1 MKIAVIGTGNIGAAY
16 ARALAQAQHEV
27 VVGDREPRK
36 AATLAQEIGAKVEGG
51 GIAAAF
57 KLADLVILAVPY
69 QAVSGVLAIAGDVS
83 GKVLVDVSNPISE
96 DFKGLF
102 VGLTTS
108 AAEQTQAGAPGAH
121 VVKAFNTIFAG
132 LVPQQAREGRKLQ
145 VFVAGDEP
153 TATAKVRELA
163 QTLGFVAVDAGAL
176 RNSRFLEPVGMMN
189 IQFGFFLG
197 AGPSTAPSWA
207 HA

>member
-16 ARALAQAQHEV
+16 ARALADAKFEV
-27 VVGDREPRK
+27 VIGHREPSK
-36 AATLAQEIGAKVEGG
+36 AAALAQEISPNVEGG
-51 GIAAAF
+51 GISAAF
-57 KLADLVILAVPY
+57 KLADMVLLALSYP
-69 QAVSGVLAIAGDVS
+69 AIAEVLADAGDLT
-83 GKVLVDVSNPISE
+83 GKVLIDVSNPLSA
-96 DFKGLF
+96 DFQNLV

-108 AAEQTQAGAPGAH
+108 AAEQIQTAAPSAH

-132 LVPQQAREGRKLQ
+132 LVPAQAREGKQLQ
-145 VFVAGDEP
+145 VFVAGDDAA
-153 TATAKVRELA
+153 ATAQVRELA
-163 QTLGFVAVDAGAL
+163 RALGFVPVNAGPL

-197 AGPSTAPSWA
+197 AGPATAPAWI

>member
-16 ARALAQAQHEV
+16 ARALAEAKFEV
-27 VVGDREPRK
+27 VIGHRDPSK
-36 AATLAQEIGAKVEGG
+36 AAALAQEIGPNAEGG
-51 GIAAAF
+51 GISAAF
-57 KLADLVILAVPY
+57 KLADLVLLALPY
-69 QAVSGVLAIAGDVS
+69 PAIAEVLAGAGDLA
-83 GKVLVDVSNPISE
+83 GKVLVDVSNPLSA
-96 DFKGLF
+96 DFQNLV

-108 AAEQTQAGAPGAH
+108 AAEQIQAAAPSAR

-132 LVPQQAREGRKLQ
+132 LVPGQARAGKRLQ
-145 VFVAGDEP
+145 VFVAGDD
-153 TATAKVRELA
+153 AAAVAQVRELA
-163 QTLGFVAVDAGAL
+163 QALGFVPVNAGPL

-197 AGPSTAPSWA
+197 AGPATAPAWI

>member
-16 ARALAQAQHEV
+16 AHALADAKFEV
-27 VVGDREPRK
+27 VIGHREPSK
-36 AATLAQEIGAKVEGG
+36 AAALAQEISPNVEGG
-51 GIAAAF
+51 GISAAF
-57 KLADLVILAVPY
+57 KLADMVLLALPY
-69 QAVSGVLAIAGDVS
+69 PAIAEVLADAGDLT
-83 GKVLVDVSNPISE
+83 GKVLIDVSNLLSA
-96 DFKGLF
+96 DFQNLV

-108 AAEQTQAGAPGAH
+108 AAEQIQTAAPSAH

-132 LVPQQAREGRKLQ
+132 LVPAQAREGKQLQ
-145 VFVAGDEP
+145 VFVAGDDAA
-153 TATAKVRELA
+153 ATAQVRELA
-163 QTLGFVAVDAGAL
+163 RALGFVPVNAGPL

-197 AGPSTAPSWA
+197 AGPATAPAWI

>member
-16 ARALAQAQHEV
+16 ARALADAKFEV
-27 VVGDREPRK
+27 VIGHREPSK
-36 AATLAQEIGAKVEGG
+36 AAALAQEISPNVEGG
-51 GIAAAF
+51 GISAEF
-57 KLADLVILAVPY
+57 KLADMVLLALPY
-69 QAVSGVLAIAGDVS
+69 PAIAEVLADAGDLT
-83 GKVLVDVSNPISE
+83 GKVLIDVSNPLSA
-96 DFKGLF
+96 DFQNLV

-108 AAEQTQAGAPGAH
+108 AAEQIQTAAPSAH

-132 LVPQQAREGRKLQ
+132 LVPAQAREGKQLQ
-145 VFVAGDEP
+145 VFVAGDDAA
-153 TATAKVRELA
+153 ATAQVRELA
-163 QTLGFVAVDAGAL
+163 RALGFVPVNAGPL

-197 AGPSTAPSWA
+197 AGPATAPAWI

>member
-16 ARALAQAQHEV
+16 ARALADAKFEV
-27 VVGDREPRK
+27 VIGHREPSK
-36 AATLAQEIGAKVEGG
+36 AAALAQEISPNVEGG
-51 GIAAAF
+51 GISAAF
-57 KLADLVILAVPY
+57 KLADMVLLALPY
-69 QAVSGVLAIAGDVS
+69 PAIAEVLADAGDLT
-83 GKVLVDVSNPISE
+83 GKVLIDVSNPLSA
-96 DFKGLF
+96 DFQNLV

-108 AAEQTQAGAPGAH
+108 AAEQIQTAAPSAQ

-132 LVPQQAREGRKLQ
+132 LVPAQAREGKQLQ
-145 VFVAGDEP
+145 VFVAGDDAA
-153 TATAKVRELA
+153 ATAQVRELA
-163 QTLGFVAVDAGAL
+163 RALGFVPVNAGPL

-197 AGPSTAPSWA
+197 AGPATAPAWI

>member
-16 ARALAQAQHEV
+16 ARALADAKFEV
-27 VVGDREPRK
+27 VIGHREPSK
-36 AATLAQEIGAKVEGG
+36 AAALAQEISPNVEGG
-51 GIAAAF
+51 GISAAF
-57 KLADLVILAVPY
+57 KLADMVLLALPY
-69 QAVSGVLAIAGDVS
+69 PAIAEVLADAGDLT
-83 GKVLVDVSNPISE
+83 GKVLIDVSNPLSA
-96 DFKGLF
+96 DFQNLV

-108 AAEQTQAGAPGAH
+108 AAEQIQTAAPSAH

-132 LVPQQAREGRKLQ
+132 LVPAQAREGKQLQ
-145 VFVAGDEP
+145 VFVAGDDAA
-153 TATAKVRELA
+153 ATAQVRELA
-163 QTLGFVAVDAGAL
+163 RALGFVPVNAGPL

-197 AGPSTAPSWA
+197 AGPATAPAWI

>member
-16 ARALAQAQHEV
+16 ARALADAKFEV
-27 VVGDREPRK
+27 VIGHREPSK
-36 AATLAQEIGAKVEGG
+36 AAALAQEINPNVEGG
-51 GIAAAF
+51 GISAAF
-57 KLADLVILAVPY
+57 KLADMVLLALPY
-69 QAVSGVLAIAGDVS
+69 PAIAEVLADAGDLT
-83 GKVLVDVSNPISE
+83 GKVLIDVSNPLSA
-96 DFKGLF
+96 DFQNLV

-108 AAEQTQAGAPGAH
+108 AAEQIQTAAPSAH

-132 LVPQQAREGRKLQ
+132 LVPAQAREGKQLQ
-145 VFVAGDEP
+145 VFVAGDDAA
-153 TATAKVRELA
+153 ATAQVRELA
-163 QTLGFVAVDAGAL
+163 RALGFVPVNAGPL

-197 AGPSTAPSWA
+197 AGPATAPAWI

>member
-16 ARALAQAQHEV
+16 ARALADAKFEV
-27 VVGDREPRK
+27 VIGHREPSK
-36 AATLAQEIGAKVEGG
+36 AAALAQEIRPNVEGG
-51 GIAAAF
+51 GISAAF
-57 KLADLVILAVPY
+57 KLADMVLLALPY
-69 QAVSGVLAIAGDVS
+69 PAIAEVLADAGDLT
-83 GKVLVDVSNPISE
+83 GKVLIDVSNPLSA
-96 DFKGLF
+96 DFQNLV

-108 AAEQTQAGAPGAH
+108 AAEQIQTAAPSAH

-132 LVPQQAREGRKLQ
+132 LVPAQAREGKQLQ
-145 VFVAGDEP
+145 VFVAGDDAA
-153 TATAKVRELA
+153 ATAQVRELA
-163 QTLGFVAVDAGAL
+163 RALGFVPVNAGPL

-197 AGPSTAPSWA
+197 AGPATAPAWI